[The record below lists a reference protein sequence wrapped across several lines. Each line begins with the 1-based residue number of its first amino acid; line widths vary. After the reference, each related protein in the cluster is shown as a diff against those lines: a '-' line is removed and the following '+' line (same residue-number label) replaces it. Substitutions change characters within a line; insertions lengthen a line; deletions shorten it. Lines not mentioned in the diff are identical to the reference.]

1 MFHDTQYECVRI
13 YVHITMLYYLTSVVC
28 KMFKSIV
35 RDQIMNHIEGNDILI
50 KFQHGFVPGRSCSTQ
65 LVALDIWTEI
75 LDKGSSLDTIY
86 LDFSKAFDSVPHE
99 RLCMKL
105 ENYGVKGKALR
116 WVKNFLSDRQQKVV
130 VNGEES
136 VGRSAFWSSLGKC
149 DWTDPLHHLHKRHA
163 RVS

>member
-1 MFHDTQYECVRI
+1 
-13 YVHITMLYYLTSVVC
+13 MLYYLTSVVC

-65 LVALDIWTEI
+65 LVGLDIWTEI

-86 LDFSKAFDSVPHE
+86 LDFSKAFDSVPHKH
-99 RLCMKL
+99 LCIKL

-116 WVKNFLSDRQQKVV
+116 WVKNFLSDRRQNVV

-136 VGRSAFWSSLGKC
+136 VGRSATKTSTPERTKKTEEEKVVVGSTSDSSLKS
-149 DWTDPLHHLHKRHA
+149 PA
-163 RVS
+163 RPG

>member
-65 LVALDIWTEI
+65 LVGLDIWTEI

-86 LDFSKAFDSVPHE
+86 LDFSKAFNSVPPNI
-99 RLCMKL
+99 C
-105 ENYGVKGKALR
+105 V
-116 WVKNFLSDRQQKVV
+116 
-130 VNGEES
+130 
-136 VGRSAFWSSLGKC
+136 
-149 DWTDPLHHLHKRHA
+149 
-163 RVS
+163 